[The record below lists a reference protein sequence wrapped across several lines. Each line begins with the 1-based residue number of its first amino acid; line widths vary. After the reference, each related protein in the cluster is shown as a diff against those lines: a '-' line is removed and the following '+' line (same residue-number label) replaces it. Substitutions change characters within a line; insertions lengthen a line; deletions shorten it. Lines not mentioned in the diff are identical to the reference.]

1 MLTIYKASAG
11 SGKTFQLVV
20 EYIKL
25 LLSNPNNYRHILAVT
40 FTNKATNEMKSRIL
54 EQLNLLANN
63 QQSDYLEH
71 LTDYETFTENF
82 VRERAKLVLKNI
94 LHDYNRFSVSTIDSF
109 TQRTIKAFN
118 RELGISPNFALELDS
133 EMILAE
139 ATDRLL
145 TKIDSDK
152 KLLKWLRDF
161 SREQI
166 EENNSQRIEENIK
179 SLGKELFKEKFQ
191 VFMTGEEE
199 MKYNRKNL
207 GDFGKE
213 LNKIKA
219 GYESVLKN
227 LGENT
232 IEILKKNG
240 LAINDLSYGKSGVG
254 GFFLALSNGII
265 KEPGTRVFSAETDV
279 ETWYSKSSN
288 KKEEI
293 HALAENKLQPI
304 LIQILDFIRTNE
316 KEYSSAVAI
325 QKQLRTLGILTDLKE
340 EIKNLLHEKNL
351 LQISDAN
358 LLLSKIIGQ
367 SESPFIYEK
376 TGSYFRHYMLDEF
389 QDTSDLQWRN
399 FKPLVANSLAEG
411 NKNLL
416 VGDVKQSIYRWR
428 NSNWQILAE
437 GIQNDFRENQI
448 RTEILKRNFRSD
460 KNIIDFNNDFFL
472 SLKDIFE
479 EYQFRGLENP
489 VELVNRFNKVYESV
503 EQLPGKENPEK
514 KGYVKIEFLPKEDF
528 KDIAVNRL
536 VEQVKLLQDKGIK
549 ASETAILTRTNKEGK
564 EIVQRFLEASK
575 EPENQKYQL
584 SVISN
589 ESLFLSSSQGVM
601 FIVYALKLLVNP
613 ENKIIKV
620 ALLNLWINWL
630 KPELLK
636 NKMITG
642 NIQGSSLFTEIS
654 DENEEQYFNAIFD
667 SELGDKFDSIKEKI
681 LLSSL
686 DETVT
691 QIATIFKLHKIETE
705 LPFIQTLI
713 DKAGELK
720 STLSNDLSNFLYW
733 WEEQGLLTSV
743 NVNEEVDSIRLLTI
757 HKSKG
762 LEFKAVLIP
771 FFDWQ
776 TGISGNFAPI
786 LWCKPET
793 EPFNKLPLLPVKATS
808 SLEKTIF
815 KNDYYSELINRYVD
829 IFNLAYVAFTRAK
842 SVLMINCLQ
851 PEETKN
857 ESNSAKPMHYLLEKT
872 IQKLVQKEH
881 FANCMN
887 EENNSFGFGDVPDII
902 ISEPDKIA
910 STYIEKYH
918 AYDFRERIKLRLSGE
933 NFLITD
939 EHSRSVKNRGK
950 IIHEI
955 LSEIETF
962 YDIEKA
968 IANAIFEGRIN
979 EQESK
984 PIKEVL
990 NEIIDNPKVK
1000 PWFDGTY
1007 QIINE
1012 RNILKKGTLL
1022 RPDRIMI
1029 SGDSAIVVDYKT
1041 GDLELAKY
1049 KQQVKEYAQLLKE
1062 SGFKHVD
1069 GYLWYIHLQ
1078 KAEKVAEY

>member
-25 LLSNPNNYRHILAVT
+25 LLANPNNYRHILAVT

-63 QQSDYLEH
+63 QPSDYLEH
-71 LTDYETFTENF
+71 LTDNKTFTENF
-82 VRERAKLVLKNI
+82 VRERARLVLKNI

-118 RELGISPNFALELDS
+118 RELGISPDFSLELDS

-145 TKIDSDK
+145 SKIDTDK

-199 MKYNRKNL
+199 KKYNRKNL
-207 GDFGKE
+207 GEFGKE
-213 LNKIKA
+213 LNKLKSA
-219 GYESVLKN
+219 YESTLKN
-227 LGENT
+227 FGKSA
-232 IEILKKNG
+232 IEILENNNLSVDD
-240 LAINDLSYGKSGVG
+240 LAYGKSGIG
-254 GFFLALSNGII
+254 GFLLSLSNGII
-265 KEPGTRVFSAETDV
+265 KEPGNRVFSAETDI
-279 ETWYSKSSN
+279 ESWYSKSS
-288 KKEEI
+288 KKKDEI
-293 HALAENKLQPI
+293 RALAEIKLQPL
-304 LIQILDFIRTNE
+304 LIQILDYIRN
-316 KEYSSAVAI
+316 KEESYSTAVVI

-376 TGSYFRHYMLDEF
+376 TGNYFHHFMLDEF
-389 QDTSDLQWRN
+389 QDTSDLQWHN
-399 FKPLVANSLAEG
+399 FKPLVSNSLAEG
-411 NKNLL
+411 QKNLL

-437 GIQNDFRENQI
+437 GVQNDFREDQI
-448 RTEILKRNFRSD
+448 TTEVLEKNFRSN
-460 KNIIDFNNDFFL
+460 KNIIDFNNEFFV
-472 SLKDIFE
+472 SLKNIFE

-503 EQLPGKENPEK
+503 EQLSGKENPEK

-528 KDIAVNRL
+528 KDIAVSRL

-564 EIVQRFLEASK
+564 EIVLKFLEASK
-575 EPENQKYQL
+575 ELKNQKYQL

-601 FIVYALKLLVNP
+601 FIIYVIKQLVNP
-613 ENKIIKV
+613 ENDIIKI

-630 KPELLK
+630 KPELIR
-636 NKMITG
+636 NKIISDNSTKISLFGEVVTG
-642 NIQGSSLFTEIS
+642 NGQS
-654 DENEEQYFNAIFD
+654 YFDSIFI
-667 SELGDKFDSIKEKI
+667 SELGSKFESIKEKI

-691 QIATIFKLHKIETE
+691 QIAAVFGLYEIGTE

-720 STLSNDLSNFLYW
+720 SSLSNDLSNFLYW
-733 WEEQGLLTSV
+733 WEEQGVKTSV
-743 NVNEEVDSIRLLTI
+743 NVNEEVDSLRLLTI

-762 LEFKAVLIP
+762 LEFKAVLVP
-771 FFDWQ
+771 FFDWK

-786 LWCKPET
+786 LWCNTET
-793 EPFNKLPLLPVKATS
+793 EPFNKFPLLPIKATS

-815 KNDYYSELINRYVD
+815 RNDYHTELVNRYVD
-829 IFNLAYVAFTRAK
+829 VFNLAYVAFTRAK
-842 SVLMINCLQ
+842 SVLILNCPQ
-851 PEETKN
+851 PEEPKREN
-857 ESNSAKPMHYLLEKT
+857 SSAKPMNYLLEKA
-872 IQKLVQKEH
+872 IQ
-881 FANCMN
+881 N
-887 EENNSFGFGDVPDII
+887 
-902 ISEPDKIA
+902 
-910 STYIEKYH
+910 
-918 AYDFRERIKLRLSGE
+918 LSKKE
-933 NFLITD
+933 NFSSCINTED
-939 EHSRSVKNRGK
+939 NV
-950 IIHEI
+950 
-955 LSEIETF
+955 
-962 YDIEKA
+962 
-968 IANAIFEGRIN
+968 FEFG
-979 EQESK
+979 
-984 PIKEVL
+984 
-990 NEIIDNPKVK
+990 
-1000 PWFDGTY
+1000 
-1007 QIINE
+1007 
-1012 RNILKKGTLL
+1012 NI
-1022 RPDRIMI
+1022 P
-1029 SGDSAIVVDYKT
+1029 
-1041 GDLELAKY
+1041 
-1049 KQQVKEYAQLLKE
+1049 
-1062 SGFKHVD
+1062 GFNF
-1069 GYLWYIHLQ
+1069 
-1078 KAEKVAEY
+1078 

>member
-25 LLSNPNNYRHILAVT
+25 LLANPNNYRHILAVT

-63 QQSDYLEH
+63 QPSDYLEH
-71 LTDYETFTENF
+71 LTDDKTFTESF
-82 VRERAKLVLKNI
+82 IRERAKLVLKNI

-118 RELGISPNFALELDS
+118 RELGISPNFSLELDS

-145 TKIDSDK
+145 AKVDTDK
-152 KLLKWLRDF
+152 KLLKWLKDF

-166 EENNSQRIEENIK
+166 EENNSQRIEEKIK

-199 MKYNRKNL
+199 KKYTRKNL
-207 GDFGKE
+207 GNFGKE
-213 LNKIKA
+213 LRKIKA
-219 GYESVLKN
+219 GYETTLKN
-227 LGENT
+227 FGKNT
-232 IEILKKNG
+232 IEIIENNALTIDD
-240 LAINDLSYGKSGVG
+240 LAYGKNGVG
-254 GFFLALSNGII
+254 GFLLALSNGII
-265 KEPGTRVFSAETDV
+265 KEPGNRVFSAETEV
-279 ETWYSKSSN
+279 ESWYSKSS
-288 KKEEI
+288 KKKDEI
-293 HALAENKLQPI
+293 RALAENKLQPLI
-304 LIQILDFIRTNE
+304 IQILDFIRNNE
-316 KEYSSAVAI
+316 ENYSTAVVI
-325 QKQLRTLGILTDLKE
+325 QKQLRTLGILTDLKN
-340 EIKNLLHEKNL
+340 EIKTLLHEKNV

-376 TGSYFRHYMLDEF
+376 TGSYFHHFMLDEF

-437 GIQNDFRENQI
+437 DIQNDFREDQI
-448 RTEILKRNFRSD
+448 TTKVLKRNFRSD
-460 KNIIDFNNDFFL
+460 KNIIEFNNDFFL
-472 SLKDIFE
+472 SLKDTFE
-479 EYQFRGLENP
+479 EFQFKGLENP
-489 VELVNRFNKVYESV
+489 DELIKRFNKVYESV

-528 KDIAVNRL
+528 KNIAATQL
-536 VEQVKLLQDKGIK
+536 VKQVKLLQDNGIK

-564 EIVQRFLEASK
+564 EIVLKFLEAAK
-575 EPENQKYQL
+575 EPDNQNYKL

-589 ESLFLSSSQGVM
+589 ESLFLSASQGVM
-601 FIVYALKLLVNP
+601 FVIYVLKMLANPDNEIV
-613 ENKIIKV
+613 KI

-636 NKMITG
+636 QNKTTDTLKQI
-642 NIQGSSLFTEIS
+642 SLFKEVS
-654 DENEEQYFNAIFD
+654 YENMQHCID
-667 SELGDKFDSIKEKI
+667 SELGAKFKSIKEKI

-691 QIATIFKLHKIETE
+691 QIAAVFGLYEIETE

-720 STLSNDLSNFLYW
+720 STLSNDLSNFLFW
-733 WEEQGLLTSV
+733 WEEQGLSTSV
-743 NVNEEVDSIRLLTI
+743 NVNEAVDSIRLLTI

-771 FFDWQ
+771 FFDWK

-786 LWCKPET
+786 LWCNPET

-815 KNDYYSELINRYVD
+815 KSDYYSELVSKYVD
-829 IFNLAYVAFTRAK
+829 VFNLAYVAFTRAK
-842 SVLMINCLQ
+842 SVLIINCPQ
-851 PEETKN
+851 PEEPKR
-857 ESNSAKPMHYLLEKT
+857 ESNSAKEMHFLLEKT
-872 IQKLVQKEH
+872 IQKLAQKEI
-881 FANCMN
+881 FLSCFN
-887 EENNSFGFGDVPDII
+887 EDEHTFEFGNIPDVIQEPQQ
-902 ISEPDKIA
+902 IS
-910 STYIEKYH
+910 STYIKKYH

-933 NFLITD
+933 NFLTTD
-939 EHSRSVKNRGK
+939 EYSRSVKNRGK

-955 LSEIETF
+955 LSEIET
-962 YDIEKA
+962 YNDIEKA
-968 IANAIFEGRIN
+968 VGNAVFEGRIT
-979 EQESK
+979 EQESNS
-984 PIKEVL
+984 IKENL
-990 NEIIDNPKVK
+990 TEIITSPQIKQ
-1000 PWFDGTY
+1000 WFDGTY
-1007 QIINE
+1007 NVINE
-1012 RNILKKGTLL
+1012 RNLLKKGLLL

-1029 SGDSAIVVDYKT
+1029 SGNSAIVVDYKT
-1041 GDLELAKY
+1041 GDLALDKY
-1049 KQQVKEYAQLLKE
+1049 QRQVNEYAKLLKE
-1062 SGFKHVD
+1062 TGIESVV
-1069 GYLWYIHLQ
+1069 GYLWYIQLH
-1078 KAEKVAEY
+1078 KVEKVCEY